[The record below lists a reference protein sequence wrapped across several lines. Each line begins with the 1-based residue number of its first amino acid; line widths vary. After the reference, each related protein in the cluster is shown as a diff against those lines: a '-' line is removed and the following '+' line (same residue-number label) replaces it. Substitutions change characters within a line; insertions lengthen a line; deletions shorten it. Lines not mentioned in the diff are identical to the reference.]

1 MFTGLIEAVC
11 KVVSANR
18 SANGGQI
25 TIDLGKLANQ
35 TESGDSIS
43 VNGTCLTVIGLD
55 RNSATF
61 DISPETLEKST
72 LADLAPSSTVNIER
86 AMKAD
91 GRFAGHFVQGHID
104 GVAAIKQINKQGQ
117 FTNIKIQA
125 NPDILEQII
134 VKGSV
139 CVDGISLTVASMDE
153 NSFEVALIPETLKKT
168 TLGNANIGN
177 MVNIE
182 TDIIVKTIK
191 KQLENILPKK
201 QGLTLEKLRES
212 GF

>member
-35 TESGDSIS
+35 TKSGSSIS

-55 RNSATF
+55 RNLATF

-91 GRFAGHFVQGHID
+91 GRFAGHFVQGHVD
-104 GVAAIKQINKQGQ
+104 GVAAIKQINKQDR
-117 FTNIKIQA
+117 FTNIKFQA

-139 CVDGISLTVASMDE
+139 SIDGISLTVASMDE

-168 TLGNANIGN
+168 TLGNANIGD

-191 KQLENILPKK
+191 KQLENILPKT

>member
-11 KVVSANR
+11 RVVSANGSR
-18 SANGGQI
+18 L
-25 TIDLGKLANQ
+25 TIDLGKLADQ
-35 TESGDSIS
+35 TEIGSSIA

-55 RNSATF
+55 GNSATF
-61 DISPETLEKST
+61 DISPETLERST
-72 LADLAPSSTVNIER
+72 LAGLTASSTVNIER

-91 GRFAGHFVQGHID
+91 GRFAGHFVQGHVD
-104 GVAAIKQINKQGQ
+104 GVAAIKQISKQGQ
-117 FTNIKIQA
+117 FTNMKFQVK
-125 NPDILEQII
+125 PDILEQII

-139 CVDGISLTVASMDE
+139 SIDGVSLTIASMDD

-168 TLGNANIGN
+168 TLGNVRVGDT
-177 MVNIE
+177 VNIE

-201 QGLTLEKLRES
+201 QGLTMEKLRES